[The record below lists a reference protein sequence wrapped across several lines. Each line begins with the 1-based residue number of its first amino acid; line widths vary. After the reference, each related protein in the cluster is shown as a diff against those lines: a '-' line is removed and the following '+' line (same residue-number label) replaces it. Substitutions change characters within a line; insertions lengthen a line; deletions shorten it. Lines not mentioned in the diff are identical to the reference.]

1 VNSILNKEPV
11 IRAEKSLKQFNPD
24 LKVIVLE
31 QTARTAND
39 AASALG
45 CKVGA
50 IVKSLLFR
58 AGDNFV
64 LCLVSGDKRCSLNKL
79 KKILIF
85 TPFLFLIFSVTAL
98 RFIRNVELIPFNN
111 LKFQVERNHDARI
124 LGHLPYNETSKEKL
138 VLIEP
143 NIEVH
148 MDMRDSLLKMREE
161 AKKDGIYLVFL
172 SGYRSINLQDDIFY
186 SLKSIRNQEAAERAR
201 VSAPPGYSEHSTGFA
216 IDIGDATQR
225 ETDFETDFENTDT
238 FRWLIK
244 NAAKFHFK
252 LSFNKDNK
260 FIDYEPWHWRYEGSI
275 EALKVFESSNRK
287 L

>member
-1 VNSILNKEPV
+1 MELNKD
-11 IRAEKSLKQFNPD
+11 IDQFDIPLAKRTYLNNPNST
-24 LKVIVLE
+24 L
-31 QTARTAND
+31 
-39 AASALG
+39 
-45 CKVGA
+45 
-50 IVKSLLFR
+50 
-58 AGDNFV
+58 
-64 LCLVSGDKRCSLNKL
+64 L
-79 KKILIF
+79 KKLLIF
-85 TPFLFLIFSVTAL
+85 FPFLFLIFSVVAL
-98 RFIRNVELIPFNN
+98 QLIKNIEIGSLDNLNFQAQVNN
-111 LKFQVERNHDARI
+111 DHRI
-124 LGHLPYNETSKEKL
+124 LGHLPYAEISKEKL

-148 MDMRDSLLKMREE
+148 MDMRDSLIKMREE

-172 SGYRSINLQDDIFY
+172 SGFRSINLQNNIFY

-225 ETDFETDFENTDT
+225 ETDFETDFENTDA

-252 LSFNKDNK
+252 LSFNKETK
-260 FIDYEPWHWRYEGSI
+260 YIDYEPWHWRYEGSI

>member
-1 VNSILNKEPV
+1 MELNKDIDQFDIP
-11 IRAEKSLKQFNPD
+11 IAKRTYLNNPNSTLLKN
-24 LKVIVLE
+24 
-31 QTARTAND
+31 
-39 AASALG
+39 
-45 CKVGA
+45 
-50 IVKSLLFR
+50 LLVF
-58 AGDNFV
+58 
-64 LCLVSGDKRCSLNKL
+64 S
-79 KKILIF
+79 
-85 TPFLFLIFSVTAL
+85 PFLCLIFSVAAL

-124 LGHLPYNETSKEKL
+124 LGHLPYNETPKEKL

-172 SGYRSINLQDDIFY
+172 SGYRSINLQNDIFY

-225 ETDFETDFENTDT
+225 ETDFETDFENTDA

-252 LSFNKDNK
+252 LSFNKNNK
-260 FIDYEPWHWRYEGSI
+260 YIDYEPWHWRYEGSI

>member
-1 VNSILNKEPV
+1 MELNKD
-11 IRAEKSLKQFNPD
+11 IDQFDIPLAKRTYLNNPNST
-24 LKVIVLE
+24 L
-31 QTARTAND
+31 
-39 AASALG
+39 
-45 CKVGA
+45 
-50 IVKSLLFR
+50 
-58 AGDNFV
+58 
-64 LCLVSGDKRCSLNKL
+64 L
-79 KKILIF
+79 KKLLIF
-85 TPFLFLIFSVTAL
+85 SPFLFLIFSVTAL
-98 RFIRNVELIPFNN
+98 RLIKNIEIGSLDN
-111 LKFQVERNHDARI
+111 LNFQAQINHDHRI
-124 LGHLPYNETSKEKL
+124 LGHLPYAEISKEKL

-172 SGYRSINLQDDIFY
+172 SGYRSINLQNDIFY

-225 ETDFETDFENTDT
+225 ETDFETDFENTDA

-260 FIDYEPWHWRYEGSI
+260 YIDYEPWHWRYEGSI

>member
-1 VNSILNKEPV
+1 LELNKEND
-11 IRAEKSLKQFNPD
+11 QFDIPLAKRTYLNNPNST
-24 LKVIVLE
+24 L
-31 QTARTAND
+31 
-39 AASALG
+39 
-45 CKVGA
+45 
-50 IVKSLLFR
+50 
-58 AGDNFV
+58 
-64 LCLVSGDKRCSLNKL
+64 L
-79 KKILIF
+79 KKLLVF
-85 TPFLFLIFSVTAL
+85 SPFLFLIFSFSAL
-98 RFIRNVELIPFNN
+98 RFIRNVEIIPLN
-111 LKFQVERNHDARI
+111 LKFQVERDRDARI
-124 LGHLPYNETSKEKL
+124 LGHLPYNETPKEKL

-148 MDMRDSLLKMREE
+148 IDMRDSLLKMREE
-161 AKKDGIYLVFL
+161 AKNDGIHLVFL
-172 SGYRSINLQDDIFY
+172 SGYRSINLQNDIFY

-225 ETDFETDFENTDT
+225 ETDFEADFENTDA

-252 LSFNKDNK
+252 LSFDKDNNY
-260 FIDYEPWHWRYEGSI
+260 IDYEPWHWRYEGSI

>member
-1 VNSILNKEPV
+1 MELNKD
-11 IRAEKSLKQFNPD
+11 IDQFDIPLAKRTYLNNPNST
-24 LKVIVLE
+24 LI
-31 QTARTAND
+31 
-39 AASALG
+39 
-45 CKVGA
+45 
-50 IVKSLLFR
+50 
-58 AGDNFV
+58 
-64 LCLVSGDKRCSLNKL
+64 

-85 TPFLFLIFSVTAL
+85 SPFFLLLFSFAAL
-98 RFIRNVELIPFNN
+98 RFIRNVELIPLNN

-124 LGHLPYNETSKEKL
+124 LGHLPYNETPKEKL

-172 SGYRSINLQDDIFY
+172 SGYRSINLQNDIFY

-225 ETDFETDFENTDT
+225 EADFETDFENTDA

-252 LSFNKDNK
+252 LSFNKDNRY
-260 FIDYEPWHWRYEGSI
+260 IDFEPWHWRYEGSI

>member
-1 VNSILNKEPV
+1 LIIFISKYLKTPV
-11 IRAEKSLKQFNPD
+11 SRLYKFPFETKI
-24 LKVIVLE
+24 
-31 QTARTAND
+31 
-39 AASALG
+39 
-45 CKVGA
+45 
-50 IVKSLLFR
+50 
-58 AGDNFV
+58 
-64 LCLVSGDKRCSLNKL
+64 
-79 KKILIF
+79 ILIF
-85 TPFLFLIFSVTAL
+85 FLIESISVKKLLVFSPFLFLIFSVVAL
-98 RFIRNVELIPFNN
+98 RLIKNIEIGSLDN
-111 LKFQVERNHDARI
+111 LNFQAQINHDHRI
-124 LGHLPYNETSKEKL
+124 LGHLPYAEISKEKL

-172 SGYRSINLQDDIFY
+172 SGFRSINLQNDIFY

-225 ETDFETDFENTDT
+225 ETDFETEFENTNA
-238 FRWLIK
+238 FRWLKK

-252 LSFNKDNK
+252 LSFTKDNK
-260 FIDYEPWHWRYEGSI
+260 YINYEPLHWIYEGSI

-287 L
+287 S

>member
-1 VNSILNKEPV
+1 MELNKDIDQIDIPHAK
-11 IRAEKSLKQFNPD
+11 RTYLNNPNST
-24 LKVIVLE
+24 L
-31 QTARTAND
+31 
-39 AASALG
+39 
-45 CKVGA
+45 
-50 IVKSLLFR
+50 
-58 AGDNFV
+58 
-64 LCLVSGDKRCSLNKL
+64 L
-79 KKILIF
+79 KKLLIF
-85 TPFLFLIFSVTAL
+85 YPFLFLIFSVIGL
-98 RFIRNVELIPFNN
+98 RFIRNVGLIPLNN
-111 LKFQVERNHDARI
+111 LKFQVERNNGERI
-124 LGHLPYNETSKEKL
+124 LGHLPYNETPKEKL

-172 SGYRSINLQDDIFY
+172 SGYRSINLQNDIFY

-225 ETDFETDFENTDT
+225 ETDFETDFENTDA

-260 FIDYEPWHWRYEGSI
+260 YIDYEPWHWRYEGSI

>member
-1 VNSILNKEPV
+1 MEQNKDINQFDIPLAKRKYLKNPNSIL
-11 IRAEKSLKQFNPD
+11 
-24 LKVIVLE
+24 
-31 QTARTAND
+31 
-39 AASALG
+39 
-45 CKVGA
+45 
-50 IVKSLLFR
+50 
-58 AGDNFV
+58 
-64 LCLVSGDKRCSLNKL
+64 L
-79 KKILIF
+79 KKLLIF
-85 TPFLFLIFSVTAL
+85 SPFLFLIFSVSAL
-98 RFIRNVELIPFNN
+98 RFIRNVELIPLNI
-111 LKFQVERNHDARI
+111 LKFKVERNHNARI
-124 LGHLPYNETSKEKL
+124 LGHLPYNETPKEKL

-148 MDMRDSLLKMREE
+148 IDMRDSLLKMREE

-172 SGYRSINLQDDIFY
+172 SGYRSINLQNDIFY

-225 ETDFETDFENTDT
+225 ETDFESDFENTEA

-260 FIDYEPWHWRYEGSI
+260 YIDYEPWHWRYEGSI
-275 EALKVFESSNRK
+275 EALKVFENSSRK
-287 L
+287 LQI

>member
-1 VNSILNKEPV
+1 MELNKD
-11 IRAEKSLKQFNPD
+11 IDQFDIPLAKRTYLNNPNSR
-24 LKVIVLE
+24 L
-31 QTARTAND
+31 
-39 AASALG
+39 
-45 CKVGA
+45 
-50 IVKSLLFR
+50 
-58 AGDNFV
+58 
-64 LCLVSGDKRCSLNKL
+64 L
-79 KKILIF
+79 KKLLIF
-85 TPFLFLIFSVTAL
+85 SPFLFLLFSFAAL
-98 RFIRNVELIPFNN
+98 RSIRNVELMPLNN

-124 LGHLPYNETSKEKL
+124 LGHLPYNETPKKKL

-148 MDMRDSLLKMREE
+148 IDMRDSLLKMREE

-172 SGYRSINLQDDIFY
+172 SGYRSINLQNDIFY

-225 ETDFETDFENTDT
+225 ETDFETDFENTDA
-238 FRWLIK
+238 FIWLIK

-260 FIDYEPWHWRYEGSI
+260 YIDYEPWHWRYEGSI
-275 EALKVFESSNRK
+275 EALKVFESANRK
-287 L
+287 I

>member
-1 VNSILNKEPV
+1 MGLNKD
-11 IRAEKSLKQFNPD
+11 IDQFDIP
-24 LKVIVLE
+24 LAK
-31 QTARTAND
+31 RTY
-39 AASALG
+39 
-45 CKVGA
+45 
-50 IVKSLLFR
+50 
-58 AGDNFV
+58 
-64 LCLVSGDKRCSLNKL
+64 LNKPNSTLL
-79 KKILIF
+79 KKLLIF
-85 TPFLFLIFSVTAL
+85 SPFLFVIVSVAAS
-98 RFIRNVELIPFNN
+98 RFIRNVELIPLDN
-111 LKFQVERNHDARI
+111 LKFTVERNHDARI
-124 LGHLPYNETSKEKL
+124 LGHLPYNETPKEKL

-143 NIEVH
+143 NIKVH

-172 SGYRSINLQDDIFY
+172 SGYRSINLQNDIFY

-225 ETDFETDFENTDT
+225 EKDFETDFENTDA

-252 LSFNKDNK
+252 LSFNKDNNY
-260 FIDYEPWHWRYEGSI
+260 IDYEPWHGRYEGSI